1 MKDIDKYRG
10 CIIGG
15 AVGDALGF
23 AVEFMQDETIF
34 QKYGELGITKYDLIN
49 GVAQI
54 SDDTQM
60 TLFTANGLLLGTTRG
75 MTRGIM
81 GSYPGYIALCYKE
94 WYKTQYESYPLNEKY
109 PYSWLINVPEL
120 FASRAPG
127 NTCLSA
133 IESGIEGTIQ
143 EPINRSKGCGGVMRV
158 APIGIYFGDKRITI
172 DDVDMIGAE
181 TAALTHGHELGYIP
195 AAALVHII
203 HLISHQEI
211 SLVDAVND
219 AIVSMERLFPD
230 SKHMSTFTGLMKKAI
245 ELSGENL
252 DDLDAIRELGQGW
265 VAEETLAIAVY
276 CALKYSQDFEKAII
290 ASVNHSGDS
299 DSTGAVTGN
308 ILGAYLGMKAIPQ
321 KFIENLELK
330 DVILEIADDLY
341 NDCKISEYGSYRD
354 DVWEQKY
361 IYKTYKPKPKD
372 ESTECTIILFP
383 EFVTL
388 KQDLEKLRTEISML
402 LLERDELRLVICKN
416 IETAYMLA
424 LGSSEYKAFEL
435 QCKVLRLRRKIDLI
449 QAKKNRQEKIVLS
462 AIEETLDEEFAEY
475 QRQLDEQINK
485 MNKALDHS
493 KGTPLT
499 EEETKEIKKIYRN
512 IVKAL
517 HPDLHPEV
525 TPAQVQLFQNAVEA
539 YEHGDLNS
547 LRIISTMVAEPLVVE
562 PSESALTVLAKEKER
577 LSKTLELIR
586 EQIAEIKSEFPYT
599 MKELV
604 ESPEKIAEKKEEIEE
619 TLAELKEAY
628 DFYSAR
634 LKEMLR

>member
-34 QKYGELGITKYDLIN
+34 QKYGELGITKHDLIN

-172 DDVDMIGAE
+172 DDVDMIAAE

-211 SLVDAVND
+211 SLIDAVND

-245 ELSGENL
+245 ALSEENF

-372 ESTECTIILFP
+372 ESTECTVILFP

-388 KQDLEKLRTEISML
+388 KQDVEKLRTEISML

-424 LGSSEYKAFEL
+424 LGSLEYKAFEL

-525 TPAQVQLFQNAVEA
+525 TPAQVQLFQNAGEA

-547 LRIISTMVAEPLVVE
+547 LRIISTMVAEPIIVE
-562 PSESALTVLAKEKER
+562 PSESALTVLAREKER

-599 MKELV
+599 MRELV

>member
-388 KQDLEKLRTEISML
+388 KQDVEKLRTEISML

-547 LRIISTMVAEPLVVE
+547 LRTISTMVAEPLVVE

-599 MKELV
+599 MRELV